1 MILVK
6 IKYRGY
12 LFMSVMPKRVFTF
25 FIDIP
30 FVTHTPSIT
39 SLWLQITTELRQT
52 VN

>member
-1 MILVK
+1 MIVVK

-12 LFMSVMPKRVFTF
+12 LCVMLKRVFTF

-39 SLWLQITTELRQT
+39 SLGLQITTELRQT